1 MHQKY
6 RKCFFPFALL
16 LFCSFPSKDFKINFY
31 SGVNVPIYWTSLNPQ
46 DMMSKLK
53 RTDQQFSFD
62 MIEQYLK
69 RAGISTGYT
78 EKPCLNPNDP
88 LCPDTA
94 PNKHS
99 KQPVDVGAELT
110 GGCYSYAAKY
120 MHWPEELIVGGVER
134 NRTRHLKKARALQTV
149 IQLMTERELY
159 ETLSGHWKVHHFSWS
174 PEKAAEVL
182 NAWQRKFS
190 NEVNFNRILIID

>member
-1 MHQKY
+1 M
-6 RKCFFPFALL
+6 L
-16 LFCSFPSKDFKINFY
+16 
-31 SGVNVPIYWTSLNPQ
+31 
-46 DMMSKLK
+46 SKLK
-53 RTDQQFSFD
+53 TSSNSFPFD

-78 EKPCLNPNDP
+78 EKPCLNPMDP

-99 KQPVDVGAELT
+99 KSQVDIGAELT

-120 MHWPEELIVGGVER
+120 MHWPEELIVGGSER
-134 NRTRHLKKARALQTV
+134 NRTHHLKRAKALQTV
-149 IQLMTERELY
+149 IQLMTEREMY
-159 ETLSGHWKVHHFSWS
+159 ETLNGHWKVHHIGWS

-190 NEVNFNRILIID
+190 NEVIRSIDLSIDSFVFSFVYFMCAHQR